1 MPLSKINTNSI
12 ANTAQPVLANL
23 ATTGDIG
30 VGAASAGG
38 WGRQMLVSA
47 NTNSAPSDAGIRFD
61 GSYRSYGIGGGG
73 QNSGAFR
80 IYDFNAGVNRML
92 IDTNGY
98 MTKPYQPMFRAQMYS
113 SGANPYYSFYSMGS
127 VGMSAGTYGGNP
139 AVLAPVTGTYYI
151 SFNSIVASSLTTR
164 VDIYI
169 RYNGGNLVATL
180 SEENGSGYHYRSA
193 SIMTLLNAGDAIQI
207 NAGGT
212 AYNNSTGG
220 TGSEWS
226 NFSMALIN

>member
-12 ANTAQPVLANL
+12 ANTSQPVFANI

-80 IYDFNAGVNRML
+80 IYDFNAGVNRVL

-98 MTKPYQPMFRAQMYS
+98 MTKPYQPMFRAQLYS
-113 SGANPYYSFYSMGS
+113 ASTGGQYYNFYNIGS
-127 VGMSAGTYGGNP
+127 VGMSAGTYSSNP
-139 AVLAPVTGTYYI
+139 AIYAPVTGIY
-151 SFNSIVASSLTTR
+151 FMSINMIMSTSTTTR
-164 VDIYI
+164 IDVGI
-169 RYNGGNLVATL
+169 RRNGGNEVNTL
-180 SEENGSGYHYRSA
+180 SEDNGTGYHYRSA
-193 SIMTLLNAGDAIQI
+193 STVIGLTANDAIQVY
-207 NAGGT
+207 GGGVPYYAST
-212 AYNNSTGG
+212 SSAY
-220 TGSEWS
+220 EWAT
-226 NFSMALIN
+226 FSIALLN